1 MSDEVSNALYT
12 LMKELQGR
20 VDKLETD
27 VDRVLFL
34 MNQELSQRHGKTIT
48 IVSETV

>member
-20 VDKLETD
+20 VNELERD

-34 MNQELSQRHGKTIT
+34 MNQELSKQRGKTN
-48 IVSETV
+48 VVETSLY

>member
-1 MSDEVSNALYT
+1 MGDEVSNALYT

-20 VDKLETD
+20 VDELETD

-34 MNQELSQRHGKTIT
+34 MNQELRR
-48 IVSETV
+48 

>member
-1 MSDEVSNALYT
+1 MSDEVSNALFT
-12 LMKELQGR
+12 LIKELQCR
-20 VDKLETD
+20 VGELETN

-34 MNQELSQRHGKTIT
+34 MNQELSQRHGKTTT